1 MGTSVADL
9 PRLLLTI
16 AVRRMPIERDEWGA
30 AMMAEL
36 AQLQNPF
43 TRWRFALGCTCV
55 ALFPPRKGGLLQTI
69 MKHQI
74 GSIVTNLGAAA
85 LVGLILV
92 LPFVILEALN
102 NTITR
107 QNAPG
112 LAVLFG
118 LLWVLP
124 TAFIVILMP
133 IVRTARAGTSILAN
147 PLSLLF
153 RVAFLSLIVMMWTGI
168 VNDQL
173 PCFLGVPNC
182 D

>member
-1 MGTSVADL
+1 M
-9 PRLLLTI
+9 
-16 AVRRMPIERDEWGA
+16 
-30 AMMAEL
+30 
-36 AQLQNPF
+36 N
-43 TRWRFALGCTCV
+43 
-55 ALFPPRKGGLLQTI
+55 
-69 MKHQI
+69 
-74 GSIVTNLGAAA
+74 SIVTSLGSAA

-107 QNAPG
+107 QKAPG

-133 IVRTARAGTSILAN
+133 IVRTARAGTSILAS
-147 PLSLLF
+147 PLSLLLK
-153 RVAFLSLIVMMWTGI
+153 VAFLTLIVMMWAGI

>member
-1 MGTSVADL
+1 VVKGGV
-9 PRLLLTI
+9 P
-16 AVRRMPIERDEWGA
+16 
-30 AMMAEL
+30 
-36 AQLQNPF
+36 
-43 TRWRFALGCTCV
+43 LGCTCV
-55 ALFPPRKGGLLQTI
+55 ALFPPRKGRLLQTI
-69 MKHQI
+69 MNHQMN
-74 GSIVTNLGAAA
+74 SIVTNLGAAA

-102 NTITR
+102 NTFTR

-124 TAFIVILMP
+124 IAFIVILMP
-133 IVRTARAGTSILAN
+133 IVRTARAGTSVLAN
-147 PLSLLF
+147 PLSLLL
-153 RVAFLSLIVMMWTGI
+153 RVAFLTLIVMTWTGT

-173 PCFLGVPNC
+173 PCFLGVLNC

>member
-1 MGTSVADL
+1 M
-9 PRLLLTI
+9 
-16 AVRRMPIERDEWGA
+16 
-30 AMMAEL
+30 
-36 AQLQNPF
+36 N
-43 TRWRFALGCTCV
+43 
-55 ALFPPRKGGLLQTI
+55 
-69 MKHQI
+69 
-74 GSIVTNLGAAA
+74 SIVTNLGAAA

-124 TAFIVILMP
+124 IAFIVILMP

-147 PLSLLF
+147 PLSLLL
-153 RVAFLSLIVMMWTGI
+153 RVAFLTLIVMTWTGT

-173 PCFLGVPNC
+173 PCFLGVLNC